1 MRAPNVFAA
10 GSLDRQSHLRPD
22 PARLESLLRSA
33 DSRVTLVWR
42 TQSLVRLGDVPTAAQ
57 LALAQAPLGAAAED
71 GDARPLVF
79 LGARGERAYFA
90 LDVSDL
96 DDPLSALPEVR
107 DVEFQDLRQAA
118 AIVEPEDGAL
128 LAYARAMMTWHQRHR
143 FCGACGAPTESQQ
156 AGHLRRCT
164 RAECAA
170 EIFPRTDPAV
180 IMLVCDGDWCLL
192 GRQARWPPGVYSA
205 LAGFVEPGESLED
218 AVARE
223 VMEEA
228 GVAIEGC
235 EYHSSQP
242 WPFPSSIMLGFWATA
257 RRGEVRVDGSE
268 LEEARWLHRDQVLAQ
283 EVRLPPKLSIARR
296 LIDDWLRSRG

>member
-1 MRAPNVFAA
+1 MR
-10 GSLDRQSHLRPD
+10 
-22 PARLESLLRSA
+22 
-33 DSRVTLVWR
+33 
-42 TQSLVRLGDVPTAAQ
+42 
-57 LALAQAPLGAAAED
+57 
-71 GDARPLVF
+71 
-79 LGARGERAYFA
+79 
-90 LDVSDL
+90 DL
-96 DDPLSALPEVR
+96 
-107 DVEFQDLRQAA
+107 EFQDLRQAA

-257 RRGEVRVDGSE
+257 RRGEVHVDGSE

-296 LIDDWLRSRG
+296 LIDDWLRSQRLKGWRDRSGRQGVRCSRPCSCPRPPAQSCRRRSRRPSRGAGRHRRRRPTRRLRRPGPRAILRQSQRAAPERDPQRS